1 LQPEVAQLREPVID
15 ILHAVLDGVDDDT
28 HGVDRIIL
36 RLLLDEGD
44 ASAVLLGSPSLHSLT
59 APGRRQFIEETSG
72 FLQPWWRVT
81 PREGLAFATTTRAML
96 DVTKDRDEPW
106 ARVFATEV
114 YGRVGLRRTVRAE
127 AVAWLV
133 ALGQYGQTGA
143 VQDIDGFMVTAKLQ
157 RDGVTVSVASVMPGE
172 PGLEVRLRH

>member
-1 LQPEVAQLREPVID
+1 
-15 ILHAVLDGVDDDT
+15 
-28 HGVDRIIL
+28 
-36 RLLLDEGD
+36 
-44 ASAVLLGSPSLHSLT
+44 
-59 APGRRQFIEETSG
+59 
-72 FLQPWWRVT
+72 
-81 PREGLAFATTTRAML
+81 ML